1 MKKAKYKVGDTL
13 YWYSI
18 IEGKVIGGKVQNIK
32 CGEYTIYVN
41 GTVWVVEE
49 YKLSKRKTVGY
60 RESPAN
66 KIMKGMNW

>member
-1 MKKAKYKVGDTL
+1 MEKTKYKIGDTL

-18 IEGKVIGGKVQNIK
+18 IEGKVISGKVEKIE
-32 CGEYTIYVN
+32 GPEYTINVKGIRWAVN
-41 GTVWVVEE
+41 E